1 MRNVAKEKL
10 QADVVRLL
18 KTLGI
23 NTANQHFKET
33 PRRIAES
40 LIEQTRG
47 MQIDEAARQKL
58 RTTFKKACTRGDE
71 CQNLVTLGGKFQS
84 ICAHHFLPFRGV
96 YVLSYVPGQLN
107 IGASKV
113 QRLFDI
119 FGAKPQGQEL
129 LVHEVAGEFEEIVE
143 PAGLAVWAGGIHYCM
158 LMRGPKAA
166 GAWME
171 TRLFRGSFNEDASL
185 RAEFTTIVAGERS
198 KVGAI
203 I

>member
-1 MRNVAKEKL
+1 MRNVDKKRL
-10 QADVVRLL
+10 CQDVARML

-23 NTANQHFKET
+23 DLTDQHFRGT

-47 MQIDEAARQKL
+47 MEIDAEGRQKL
-58 RTTFKKACTRGDE
+58 RTTFEKACKLGDR

-84 ICAHHFLPFRGV
+84 MCAHHFLPFRGV
-96 YVLSYVPGQLN
+96 YVLSYVPDRLN

-119 FGAKPQGQEL
+119 LGAKPQSQEL
-129 LVHEVAGEFEEIVE
+129 LIHEVAGEFEEIVK
-143 PAGLAVWAGGIHYCM
+143 PKGLAVWGGGIHNCF
-158 LMRGPKAA
+158 LMRGPRAA

-171 TRLFRGSFNEDASL
+171 TRLFRGDFNQDAAL
-185 RAEFTTIVAGERS
+185 KAEFTAITTGERN
-198 KVGAI
+198 KMGMI